1 MRRWAVGTAVSCV
14 GFGLILGSAR
24 LASAAD
30 GENASGGAIP
40 IKAGVAQMFIDDYLI
55 GCQQDLKRTLHQP
68 VKDNGGNVAAI
79 PAKKGT
85 TLLAYGSIVF
95 DTKRSEYVM
104 FVQEF
109 PSRDMY
115 LTTSK
120 DGLNW
125 EAKTYEQLRP
135 VKMDLDLGPLPPDA
149 KGTFGIDL
157 FSCFYDKKDAKHPY
171 KGWLWFANAGNK
183 WEGIWYMRSAD
194 GLNWERVK
202 QIVDGIAQPG
212 DTSCRPITQ
221 NGRTVYGA
229 GDVTLFYH
237 DEVEDRFLGLFKFFN
252 LTSVRPGFSSRSRAY
267 AFMKRMDEPFDINS
281 ITHVE
286 LMPAMAE
293 KNGDHLF
300 DEYYQ
305 STAWRYESLWL
316 GGLKIYHGHGRYPYS
331 SADCAFMKLVVSR
344 DGLHWKKVPFENDA
358 GVPEVFI
365 PNGVEGGNDL
375 QNDGGYIT
383 DFSTGPIRVGNE
395 LLYYYSSSSL
405 GKAHPRDLILRGGG
419 IFRSRLRIDGFVSV
433 DWGVLTTKMLA
444 FEGKDLTINGVG
456 PITVR
461 ALDSSGNPVA
471 ITTVSEGDSLA
482 HNVEFSGKSLGEVLP
497 DGTGRLQFEVD
508 WRGRLYSFKV
518 N

>member
-1 MRRWAVGTAVSCV
+1 MGKLATCKAVSACILLPH
-14 GFGLILGSAR
+14 LIALIPSAR
-24 LASAAD
+24 ADEAGTPLAI
-30 GENASGGAIP
+30 E
-40 IKAGVAQMFIDDYLI
+40 AGVAQLFIDDYLI
-55 GCQQDLKRTLHQP
+55 ENACDLKRTLHQP
-68 VKDNGGNVAAI
+68 VKDDGGNVAMI
-79 PAKKGT
+79 PAKEGT

-95 DTKRSEYVM
+95 DTKRQRYVM

-125 EAKTYEQLRP
+125 DAATHEELTP
-135 VKMDLDLGPLPPDA
+135 VKMDIDLGPLPPDA
-149 KGTFGIDL
+149 KGRFGIDL
-157 FSCFYDKKDAKHPY
+157 FSCYYDKKDPQHPY
-171 KGWLWFANAGNK
+171 KGWTWFANAGNE

-194 GLNWERVK
+194 GLSWERVR
-202 QIVDGIAQPG
+202 QVVDGFAQPG
-212 DTSCRPITQ
+212 DTSCRVITQ
-221 NGRTVYGA
+221 DGRTVYGP
-229 GDVTLFYH
+229 GDVTLFYY
-237 DEVEDRFLGLFKFFN
+237 DEKQDRFLGLFKFFAPQ
-252 LTSVRPGFSSRSRAY
+252 SIRPGYSSRCRAY
-267 AFMKRMDEPFDINS
+267 AFMDRMDEPFDVNR

-293 KNGDHLF
+293 QNGDHLF

-331 SADCAFMKLVVSR
+331 SADCAFLKLVVSR
-344 DGLHWKKVPFENDA
+344 DGLHWKKVPFANDD

-365 PNGVEGGNDL
+365 PNGPEGGNDGR
-375 QNDGGYIT
+375 NDGGYIT
-383 DFSTGPIRVGNE
+383 DFSTGPLRVGDE
-395 LLYYYSSSSL
+395 LLYYYSSPSL
-405 GKAHPRDLILRGGG
+405 GKAHPHDQLIRGGG

-433 DWGVLTTKMLA
+433 DWGTLTTRPLKFA
-444 FEGKDLTINGVG
+444 GRNLTINGQG

-461 ALDSSGNPVA
+461 VLDAGGNPLA
-471 ITTVSEGDSLA
+471 ATTLADGDSLA
-482 HNVEFSGKSLGEVLP
+482 HPVDFQGRSLGDIAP
-497 DGTGRLQFEVD
+497 DGVARLQFEVD